1 MSPDRNEPTVN
12 PSEGTAFEH
21 AVAAV
26 KHVIAAIAVLYAS
39 FRDPV
44 TSRSFLERVWY
55 GVVGRRRR
63 TSIKA
68 ILSAP
73 ALAVV
78 TGPLVATTVGYSQIE
93 RWVLGSTYSLRQL
106 VLGTL
111 NGTGANAIALVGI
124 GMLVAFAAAFA
135 ARNSGLV
142 PTLLLVMGPVFGIG
156 LARYGMFV
164 EHFSPSK
171 VHRWF
176 GITDMHFAT
185 VGPVETLGTSLF
197 LAFVWGIPLG
207 VIGFVLGTLG
217 RRVNGL
223 LGRRVDSTGV
233 SGT

>member
-1 MSPDRNEPTVN
+1 M
-12 PSEGTAFEH
+12 
-21 AVAAV
+21 
-26 KHVIAAIAVLYAS
+26 LYAS

-44 TSRSFLERVWY
+44 TSRSSLERVWY

-63 TSIKA
+63 TSVKA

-73 ALAVV
+73 VLAVV

-93 RWVLGSTYSLRQL
+93 RWVLGNTYSLRQL
-106 VLGTL
+106 VLGPL

-124 GMLVAFAAAFA
+124 GMLVAFAAK
-135 ARNSGLV
+135 NSGLV
-142 PTLLLVMGPVFGIG
+142 PTLILVMGPVFGIV
-156 LARYGMFV
+156 LARYGTFI

-171 VHRWF
+171 LHRWF
-176 GITDMHFAT
+176 GITDLHVAT

-207 VIGFVLGTLG
+207 IIGFVLGTLG

-223 LGRRVDSTGV
+223 LGRRVNSTGV